1 MKEIYTNKIFNWV
14 LIILSLIVLIEKS
27 ISLFQ
32 EYQFMNVLIVKM
44 FLFFVPLFSLI
55 SFFVKKFSKEFYS
68 KLFLGI
74 NFIVPLIT
82 LLYHFLVDLIIY
94 SISRTELISNPI
106 FYLNFFVGILLFY
119 LSIKFSKNSKVEQ
132 QIDYGK
138 IFLILGFFLILFNT
152 TSFYDS
158 ENFSMTEIL
167 IKFLICIVIV
177 FVANKLR
184 TNLIKFKKAIL
195 IISILFFVYGL
206 I

>member
-14 LIILSLIVLIEKS
+14 LIILSLFVLIEKA

-68 KLFLGI
+68 KLFLVI

-106 FYLNFFVGILLFY
+106 IYLNFFVGILLFY
-119 LSIKFSKNSKVEQ
+119 LSIKFSKKSKIEQ
-132 QIDYGK
+132 QIEYGK
-138 IFLILGFFLILFNT
+138 MFLSLGFFLILLNA

-158 ENFSMTEIL
+158 ENFSTTEIL
-167 IKFLICIVIV
+167 IKFLISIVIA
-177 FVANKLR
+177 FVGNKLR
-184 TNLIKFKKAIL
+184 MNLMKFKKAIL
-195 IISILFFVYGL
+195 FISILFFVYGL